1 MKRAS
6 SPAQRREMT
15 VFAKKEFKE
24 GKKKDGW
31 IKIK

>member
-24 GKKKDGW
+24 GKKKKTGGS
-31 IKIK
+31 K